1 MNLDWYPITLIAILV
16 LGIFTL
22 YGTVRNLSPYG
33 RLQTPGM
40 TAWSLPSPIAWLL
53 FESPQLFAFAV
64 TFWLTADTHSTVAL
78 VLFGLWQ
85 AHYLHRGLL
94 YPLRRNDKGKRFP
107 VMNVVFGFAF
117 NLMNG
122 YANGYAVSH
131 AAHLAGSEWFA
142 TPWFVCGLAIA
153 LVGWLINFQ
162 ADNILINL
170 RSDGSTGYKIPY
182 GGAFRYVSAANYLG
196 ELLLWTGW
204 ALMSMTLAG
213 LVFVLFS
220 LANLVPRAIISHRWY
235 RQTFADY
242 PPERK
247 AIVPFLL

>member
-1 MNLDWYPITLIAILV
+1 MSFDAYSATLIAIAV
-16 LGIFTL
+16 LGVFTL
-22 YGTVRNLSPYG
+22 YGTVMNLSPYG
-33 RLQTPGM
+33 RLQNPGA
-40 TAWSLPSPIAWLL
+40 TAWTLPSSIAWLL
-53 FESPQLFAFAV
+53 FESPQVCAFAI
-64 TFWLTADTHSTVAL
+64 TFWLTADTPSPVAL
-78 VLFGLWQ
+78 LLFALWQ

-107 VMNVVFGFAF
+107 LMNVVFGFAF

-131 AAHLAGSEWFA
+131 AAHLAGNEWFA
-142 TPWFVCGLAIA
+142 TQWFIGGLVIA
-153 LVGWLINFQ
+153 LIGWLINFQ

-182 GGAFRYVSAANYLG
+182 GGGFRYVSAANYFG
-196 ELLLWTGW
+196 EILLWCGW

-235 RQTFADY
+235 RQTFPDY

-247 AIVPFLL
+247 AIFPFLL